1 MYQYI
6 SSFQQ
11 AVIRNLND
19 KQAQLQKQLD
29 NVIREGDA
37 PPALDYLH
45 SQLPANGEINLLSNK
60 VAGIVNCP
68 THRIAKASIVSEL
81 ERDMELERRKVHELQ
96 DSSREREKEYQK
108 LKVASTTAWRFDI
121 LTVVLGSIRQS
132 QAEVVTCSERSP
144 AWAGCRRWEY
154 V

>member
-37 PPALDYLH
+37 PLVSDYLH
-45 SQLPANGEINLLSNK
+45 SQLLANGEINLLSNK
-60 VAGIVNCP
+60 VAGIVNRL
-68 THRIAKASIVSEL
+68 THRIA
-81 ERDMELERRKVHELQ
+81 
-96 DSSREREKEYQK
+96 
-108 LKVASTTAWRFDI
+108 
-121 LTVVLGSIRQS
+121 
-132 QAEVVTCSERSP
+132 
-144 AWAGCRRWEY
+144 
-154 V
+154 